1 MLEIECFRKL
11 EVPEVKWEKLH
22 YKPWRKLIARLVK
35 TFNLP
40 PDTSP
45 CLNKKR
51 NEGALQFLLHKR
63 FVENSFGDESW
74 KEMVQ
79 EAVRDDEMLQKEL
92 VAQVAIY
99 GSNDEALMW
108 ANHFGISKEHLP
120 YNIRM
125 LSESKSEGVDKETEK
140 ENWDLVTQKVET
152 FHKYP
157 LPNSTIHLLSTESD
171 FQEFLSSGLTVS
183 D

>member
-1 MLEIECFRKL
+1 M
-11 EVPEVKWEKLH
+11 PEVKWEKLH

-35 TFNLP
+35 MFHLP

-79 EAVRDDEMLQKEL
+79 EAVLDDEVLQKEL

-99 GSNDEALMW
+99 GSIEEALMW
-108 ANHFGISKEHLP
+108 ANHYKISKEHLP
-120 YNIRM
+120 YNVRTH
-125 LSESKSEGVDKETEK
+125 TENK
-140 ENWDLVTQKVET
+140 NV
-152 FHKYP
+152 
-157 LPNSTIHLLSTESD
+157 
-171 FQEFLSSGLTVS
+171 
-183 D
+183 

>member
-1 MLEIECFRKL
+1 M
-11 EVPEVKWEKLH
+11 KWEKLH

-79 EAVRDDEMLQKEL
+79 EAVHDDEMLQKEL
-92 VAQVAIY
+92 VTQVAIY
-99 GSNDEALMW
+99 GNADEALMW
-108 ANHFGISKEHLP
+108 ANQFGISKECLP

-125 LSESKSEGVDKETEK
+125 LSENKNGGVSKGMAE
-140 ENWDLVTQKVET
+140 ENWDLVVAEKMDT
-152 FHKYP
+152 FHRYP

-171 FQEFLSSGLTVS
+171 LQEFLGSALVVCYL
-183 D
+183 